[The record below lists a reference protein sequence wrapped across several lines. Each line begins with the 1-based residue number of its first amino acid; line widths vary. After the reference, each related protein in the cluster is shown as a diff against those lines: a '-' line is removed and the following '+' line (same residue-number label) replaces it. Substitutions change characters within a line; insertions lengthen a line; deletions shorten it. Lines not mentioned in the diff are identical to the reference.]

1 MKSEIEIHTGCQEG
15 RGEGLVGGV
24 FTQGND
30 VVHALKD
37 VQTVE
42 SVLLAAWTRVTL
54 L

>member
-1 MKSEIEIHTGCQEG
+1 MKSEIEIHTGSQKG

-24 FTQGND
+24 VTQSND
-30 VVHALKD
+30 VVHALQG

-42 SVLLAAWTRVTL
+42 SVLLAAWAKVTL